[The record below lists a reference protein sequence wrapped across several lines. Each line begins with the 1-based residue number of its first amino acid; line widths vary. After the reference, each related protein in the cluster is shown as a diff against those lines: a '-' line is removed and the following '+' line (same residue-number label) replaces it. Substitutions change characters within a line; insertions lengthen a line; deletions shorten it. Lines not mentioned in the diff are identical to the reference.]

1 MPHAPRRVFGV
12 AACMGAL
19 GLITGLVI
27 SIGLG
32 DTRDER
38 SASLATDSSK
48 QVPILVKFKAG
59 ADVEAAVQSAG
70 GERLEALPEIG
81 TQVISVPETE
91 RDRIL
96 AADAAQ
102 GSVERVTPAI
112 KLSQAGVPDDPGY
125 AQQWAL
131 PQIGWD
137 E

>member
-1 MPHAPRRVFGV
+1 
-12 AACMGAL
+12 
-19 GLITGLVI
+19 
-27 SIGLG
+27 
-32 DTRDER
+32 
-38 SASLATDSSK
+38 
-48 QVPILVKFKAG
+48 
-59 ADVEAAVQSAG
+59 QSAG

-81 TQVISVPETE
+81 PQVISVPATE

-96 AADAAQ
+96 AAYAAQ

-137 E
+137 ELYGNVSVRGSATIAVLDAGIDAQHPDLVGRTSSGFSSLEGATTGDSYA